1 MTSRD
6 TATVPEPSEDTAETA
21 DAKWCVY
28 NLQGRDIEFVQ
39 PTPEQLMVLRRV
51 ARQLNA
57 PDATVSAQIN
67 NMAKVL
73 DAISACMINPDDSD
87 YADGLVL
94 DRKVDL
100 SQLSDM
106 IRAVLHGTTPQAE
119 APKNGPK
126 PRVRRR

>member
-6 TATVPEPSEDTAETA
+6 TATVPEPSEDTAEA
-21 DAKWCVY
+21 EAKWCVY

-39 PTPEQLMVLRRV
+39 PSPEQLMVLRRV

-57 PDATVSAQIN
+57 PDATISGQIN
-67 NMAKVL
+67 AMAKVL
-73 DAISACMINPDDSD
+73 DAISACMINPADSD
-87 YADGLVL
+87 YADNLVL

-100 SQLSDM
+100 DGLSQM
-106 IRAVLHGTTPQAE
+106 IKAVLHGNSPQAA

-126 PRVRRR
+126 SRVRRR